1 MIKII
6 DDEGFKAEM
15 KTYNISDTQLETLFH
30 CAQSEF
36 ANTSNRIFHEI
47 LKENVPEI
55 EVRLC
60 LNEDCRNPKVGMF
73 CTTLSD
79 DEHLVFQIFE
89 QLFLNALDDD
99 QILRLTAFHEMIHAM
114 DRKEMKRNED
124 TLCNLQKF
132 VQDSPD
138 DLLPTSFHTSYL
150 PVLKTLQLLVLYRD
164 EGISE
169 LCSNI
174 LTNNVLNHYGIEFFT
189 SLDVFRQITSTFFD
203 GKVLD
208 LRNRHLLQTI
218 YEGAAS
224 VLLRLLQIRNDISE
238 SLYNKIFS
246 GMSTGNYRLTDEEL
260 QQLFTACRSLSLYD
274 YIQGMI
280 SLDKDRTTLTPIM
293 DLLYFCADLQ
303 GENNADY
310 RNAFV
315 KLVENRHNMT
325 EQLFDTTMNN
335 ILGNLMA
342 EEEISKYYN
351 KINLPNEDLKQKAEQ
366 LYYIFT
372 HDEDEDRKRICQWAL
387 TYFFDDKEVIHD
399 NLPVFGT
406 VDDLMVADVA
416 LGLLE
421 NIEHATDGL

>member
-6 DDEGFKAEM
+6 ENESFKAEM
-15 KTYNISDTQLETLFH
+15 KTYNVSDTQLETLLH
-30 CAQSEF
+30 CTQSEF
-36 ANTSNRIFHEI
+36 ADTSNRIFHEI
-47 LKENVPEI
+47 LKEKVPEI
-55 EVRLC
+55 DVRLC
-60 LNEDCRNPKVGMF
+60 LNEDSRNPKLGMF
-73 CTTLSD
+73 CTTLGD

-89 QLFLNALDDD
+89 QLFLDALDDD

-132 VQDSPD
+132 VQDSPN
-138 DLLPTSFHTSYL
+138 DLLPASFHASYL
-150 PVLKTLQLLVLYRD
+150 PVLKTLQLLVLYRN

-169 LCSNI
+169 LCTNI

-203 GKVLD
+203 GKTLD

-224 VLLRLLQIRNDISE
+224 VMLRLLQIRNDISE
-238 SLYNKIFS
+238 PLYDKIFS
-246 GMSTGNYRLTDEEL
+246 GMSTGNYHLTDKEL
-260 QQLFTACRSLSLYD
+260 QQLLTACRSLSLYD

-280 SLDKDRTTLTPIM
+280 TLDKDRTTLTPIM

-303 GENNADY
+303 GENNDDY
-310 RNAFV
+310 RNSFI
-315 KLVENRHNMT
+315 KLVESQHNMT
-325 EQLFDTTMNN
+325 EQLFDTTMKN
-335 ILGNLMA
+335 ILGYLMS
-342 EEEISKYYN
+342 EKEITKYY
-351 KINLPNEDLKQKAEQ
+351 IMMNLPNEDLKQKAEQ

-372 HDEDEDRKRICQWAL
+372 HDEDEDRRRICQWAL

-421 NIEHATDGL
+421 Q